1 LWEVGGANILVDPI
15 LVGNLDFG
23 IPWLYDAAKKVLK
36 NFQVLLLLI
45 FELLSVN
52 CLRNFDPMLF
62 AFFVVQAYTESI

>member
-15 LVGNLDFG
+15 LVGSLDFG

-62 AFFVVQAYTESI
+62 AFLVVQAYTESI